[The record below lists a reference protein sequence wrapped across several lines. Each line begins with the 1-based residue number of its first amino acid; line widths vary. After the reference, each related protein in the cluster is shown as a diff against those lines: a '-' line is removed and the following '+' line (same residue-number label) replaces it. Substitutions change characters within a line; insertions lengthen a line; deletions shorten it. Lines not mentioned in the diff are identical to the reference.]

1 MKIDHV
7 RFCVKNAQS
16 TRDWF
21 INYLG
26 FVSIGSCLSRGIRFE
41 AVQAGA
47 IVFVLCSSANSANQ
61 VAKFLQQHPPGV
73 WDVVFQVENLQQ
85 QVERAIAQGAKLLQP
100 IQQETQANGVLR
112 WAVIGAIGDLV
123 HTLVER
129 HGITSLL
136 PNAETMLALDESLL
150 QAKNTHLL
158 QVDHVVL
165 NVPTGQLEPVVD
177 WYGKVL
183 GFKPQQKFAIQTPYS
198 GLCSRVLVHPESGT
212 QMPVNQPTS
221 PRSQIQEFLDV
232 NRGVGVQH
240 IALETRDLQATIQQ
254 FRQRQIP
261 LLKVPEHYYTALA
274 KRMGNALSAVQL
286 SAIAAH
292 QILVD
297 WHPNEPTA
305 LLQQTFTE
313 PIFSEPTFFFELI
326 QRQTIA
332 NNGQTNRAYGFG
344 EGNFQA
350 LFEAMEQEQLRRGSL
365 LA

>member
-21 INYLG
+21 VNHLG
-26 FVSIGSCLSRGIRFE
+26 FVSIGSCLSQGVCFE

-47 IVFVLCSSANSANQ
+47 IVFVLCSSVSSANH
-61 VAKFLQQHPPGV
+61 VAKFLHRHPPGV

-112 WAVIGAIGDLV
+112 WAVIGAIGDLL

-129 HGITSLL
+129 RGTTSLL
-136 PNAETMLALDESLL
+136 PSSEKVLMVNESLL
-150 QAKNTHLL
+150 QSNDSHLL
-158 QVDHVVL
+158 QIDHVVL
-165 NVPTGQLEPVVD
+165 NVPTGQLEPVVA

-183 GFKPQQKFAIQTPYS
+183 GFEPQQKFAIQTPYS
-198 GLCSRVLVHPESGT
+198 GLCSRVLVHPESGV

-232 NRGVGVQH
+232 NRGAGVQH
-240 IALETRDLQATIQQ
+240 IALETRNLQATIQQ
-254 FRQRQIP
+254 FWQQQIP

-274 KRMGNALSAVQL
+274 ERMGNALSAKQL

-332 NNGQTNRAYGFG
+332 SNGQANRANGFG

-350 LFEAMEQEQLRRGSL
+350 LFEAMEQEQMRRGSL